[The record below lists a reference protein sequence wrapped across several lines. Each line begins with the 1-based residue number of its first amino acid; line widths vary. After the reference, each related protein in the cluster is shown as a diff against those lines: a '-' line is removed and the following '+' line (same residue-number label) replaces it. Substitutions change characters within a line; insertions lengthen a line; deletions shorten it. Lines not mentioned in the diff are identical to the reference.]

1 MNTALFPGSFDPV
14 TAGHLDIVERAAA
27 IFDRVIVCV
36 MVNAEKHPMFSLEE
50 RLRFLRD
57 SIAHIPN
64 ASADACGGLLVDFAR
79 QHDARTL
86 VKGAR
91 GCADFENELQMAQ
104 INRGLW
110 PALDT
115 VILPAKSEHLH
126 ISSTMVREMLRY
138 RQPLDRCVPAGGL
151 AAIRSAAE
159 GKV

>member
-27 IFDRVIVCV
+27 IFDQVIVCV
-36 MVNAEKHPMFSLEE
+36 MVNAEKHPLFSLDE
-50 RLRFLRD
+50 RLCFLRN
-57 SIAHIPN
+57 SIAHVPN
-64 ASADACGGLLVDFAR
+64 ASAEICDGLLADFAR
-79 QHDARTL
+79 QRGAHTL

-91 GCADFENELQMAQ
+91 GCVDFENELQMAQ

-110 PALDT
+110 PGLDT
-115 VILPAKSEHLH
+115 VILPAKAEHHH
-126 ISSTMVREMLRY
+126 ISSTLVREMLRY
-138 RQPLDRCVPAGGL
+138 HQPLEHCVPAGGL

>member
-1 MNTALFPGSFDPV
+1 MNTAVFPGSFDPV

-36 MVNAEKHPMFSLEE
+36 MVNAEKRPLFSLEE

-64 ASADACGGLLVDFAR
+64 ASAGVCEGLLADFAR
-79 QHDARTL
+79 QNGAHTL

-104 INRGLW
+104 INRRLW

-138 RQPLDRCVPAGGL
+138 RQPLDSCVPAGGL
-151 AAIRSAAE
+151 AAIRAAAE

>member
-36 MVNAEKHPMFSLEE
+36 MVNAEKHPLFSLDE
-50 RLRFLRD
+50 RLRFLRN

-64 ASADACGGLLVDFAR
+64 ADANICDGLLAEFAR
-79 QHDARTL
+79 LHGARTL

-91 GCADFENELQMAQ
+91 SCADFENELQMSQ
-104 INRGLW
+104 INRSLW
-110 PALDT
+110 PDLDT

-138 RQPLDRCVPAGGL
+138 HQPLDRCVPAGGL
-151 AAIRSAAE
+151 AAILSAAE